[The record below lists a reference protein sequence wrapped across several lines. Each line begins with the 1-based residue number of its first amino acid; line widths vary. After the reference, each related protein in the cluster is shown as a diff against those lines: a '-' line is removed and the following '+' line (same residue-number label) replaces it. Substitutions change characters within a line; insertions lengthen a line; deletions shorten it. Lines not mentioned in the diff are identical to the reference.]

1 MLSIPSEIATLM
13 SVTVFVAKTAACWSK
28 ICEKSLNVF
37 NFGSILVPFWLH
49 FGSLWA
55 PLEPLWRHWA
65 PLGHH
70 LGNLVDPRVKMGS
83 CGDPRGQLMF
93 QFGVHLG
100 ATFSQKSHIFFKKWL
115 PTTTPQSRVVF
126 IWFFWNFSDPG
137 TLNIELPPAREHDFQ
152 KTT

>member
-1 MLSIPSEIATLM
+1 MYKYIYIYINILYIYTLEE
-13 SVTVFVAKTAACWSK
+13 SPPLEPLGPHF
-28 ICEKSLNVF
+28 EDLGQH
-37 NFGSILVPFWLH
+37 FGSILDPFWQ
-49 FGSLWA
+49 
-55 PLEPLWRHWA
+55 PLDTLGTTLGA
-65 PLGHH
+65 IGHH
-70 LGNLVDPRVKMGS
+70 LGNLVDPRVKISS

-126 IWFFWNFSDPG
+126 MCFFCNFNGPR